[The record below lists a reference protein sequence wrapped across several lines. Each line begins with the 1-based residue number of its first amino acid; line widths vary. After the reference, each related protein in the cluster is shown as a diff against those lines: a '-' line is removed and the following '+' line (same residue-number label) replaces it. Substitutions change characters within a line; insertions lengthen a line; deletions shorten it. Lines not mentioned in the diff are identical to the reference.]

1 MDTQRSASIDHS
13 IPALKMIHLT
23 HPESGI
29 RTAILVFPF
38 LDVERRRKM
47 IHQHHHPRH
56 HFIDIHNIYLWVLTG
71 AALIALVSVL
81 LVVLERT
88 NSSVTPSSVAVPQ
101 SYPLAYDAT
110 GAMVDAIV
118 FPTYSDQLRV
128 MPVQPGLAYDATGA
142 MLSAVVL
149 PTYNDQLRI
158 MPAQQGLAYD
168 ATGAMLNAVVLPTY
182 NGQLRVMPV
191 KQGLVYDATG
201 AMLEAVVFPKY
212 PDR

>member
-1 MDTQRSASIDHS
+1 LE
-13 IPALKMIHLT
+13 P
-23 HPESGI
+23 
-29 RTAILVFPF
+29 AILVFPY

-118 FPTYSDQLRV
+118 FPTYSDQLRG

-158 MPAQQGLAYD
+158 MPVQPGLAYD
-168 ATGAMLNAVVLPTY
+168 ATGAMLSAVVLPTY
-182 NGQLRVMPV
+182 NDQLRIMRCSRGWPTMRP
-191 KQGLVYDATG
+191 ASC
-201 AMLEAVVFPKY
+201 
-212 PDR
+212 